1 MLTEDAIKRRETYRI
16 RDQAGVSDRRA
27 KGDTIMRAVR
37 ESAGVIIEAVDDMIL
52 QTDITY
58 APGKKTTNYVCY
70 PGGGSYVRW
79 DATKEIS
86 YHLTERLEPMED
98 GNSIDEIERRTDLIE
113 AQVLCLMCL
122 SVCEIHTKS
131 V

>member
-1 MLTEDAIKRRETYRI
+1 MLTEDAIKRRETYSI

-58 APGKKTTNYVCY
+58 APVSFTF
-70 PGGGSYVRW
+70 
-79 DATKEIS
+79 
-86 YHLTERLEPMED
+86 
-98 GNSIDEIERRTDLIE
+98 
-113 AQVLCLMCL
+113 CL
-122 SVCEIHTKS
+122 SVYLS
-131 V
+131 VYVSIYHIIDRSYDYGCD